1 MANRRKWINIKKKIA
16 NRIQD
21 VENEDLL
28 FFGTSENLKNK
39 NNDLGG
45 LLYMRPFEDVKLY
58 KKFINDILCIAPVYG
73 KKITRLIANKDL
85 KCGNIFLHMEDK
97 KEIIIRILEHS
108 YSKNIYT
115 LPESEFISILIRY
128 L

>member
-1 MANRRKWINIKKKIA
+1 MFGKI
-16 NRIQD
+16 QYS
-21 VENEDLL
+21 NEDDFLL
-28 FFGTSENLKNK
+28 TIQNLT
-39 NNDLGG
+39 
-45 LLYMRPFEDVKLY
+45 E
-58 KKFINDILCIAPVYG
+58 
-73 KKITRLIANKDL
+73 
-85 KCGNIFLHMEDK
+85 EDK